1 MEEKI
6 PIANEM
12 STSQRPAI
20 EVLQKLGYKYISE
33 EENKKDSPDKW
44 ESLKS
49 ELMQLSD
56 DAIDE
61 LHKYVKYLLWLEE
74 QD

>member
-33 EENKKDSPDKW
+33 EENKNLYAKIRNLEKKITAI
-44 ESLKS
+44 KS
-49 ELMQLSD
+49 
-56 DAIDE
+56 
-61 LHKYVKYLLWLEE
+61 YLNIK
-74 QD
+74 